1 LQARANSSAVGPP
14 TYARKVSLT
23 GRIGILRPLKI
34 RDFALLWTGL
44 AVSLTGDG
52 IYLIAIAW
60 QVYKISNDP
69 AALGF
74 VGAAWTA
81 PSLILILYSGVLSDR
96 VSRKRLMLGADLLR
110 AVTIATMGFLTI
122 SGNVQLWQLVV
133 LAAVY
138 GAGDALFGP
147 ANSAI
152 IPQLVPQDLL
162 VQANSLGQFVRPIAE
177 TLLGPA
183 LGGILVYTAGA
194 GWAFVADS
202 GTFLFSALMIFLMR
216 PTPPVRERTT
226 STWFDVKEGLGYIRR
241 HTWLWGGMVAAT
253 VSLLCAWGP
262 MEVLVPYL
270 VKNELHG
277 SPLDIGLV
285 FAFGGLGAVTAAVFM
300 GQRQLPRKPLS
311 IAYGAWIIG
320 TALLA
325 GFGLVHNLGGMFVV
339 SALVWFCITVLLV
352 IWFTLVQRLV
362 PATILGRVS
371 SLDWLISTAGVPISF
386 ALAGPIAAWLGA
398 RQTMIWAGLLGAGVI
413 VVFVIFVPGILGP
426 ERDRSLESQPE
437 ETPTG

>member
-1 LQARANSSAVGPP
+1 VSQA
-14 TYARKVSLT
+14 

-60 QVYKISNDP
+60 QVYKISDDP
-69 AALGF
+69 AALGL
-74 VGAAWTA
+74 VGVAWTA
-81 PSLILILYSGVLSDR
+81 PALVLILYSGALSDR
-96 VSRKRLMLGADLLR
+96 VSRKRLMLSADLLR
-110 AVTIATMGFLTI
+110 AVTIATMGFLTV
-122 SGNVQLWQLVV
+122 SGRVQLWQLVV

-152 IPQLVPQDLL
+152 VPQLVPQDLL
-162 VQANSLGQFVRPIAE
+162 VQANSLAEFVRPITA

-183 LGGILVYTAGA
+183 LGGILVKTVGA
-194 GWAFVADS
+194 GWAFVADA

-216 PTPPVRERTT
+216 PTPPVRELTT
-226 STWFDVKEGLGYIRR
+226 STWQDVKEGLRYIRR

-262 MEVLVPYL
+262 WEVLVPYL

-277 SPLDIGLV
+277 SAFDIGLV
-285 FAFGGLGAVTAAVFM
+285 FAAGGLGAVTAALFM
-300 GQRQLPRKPLS
+300 GQRELPRKPLT
-311 IAYGAWIIG
+311 IAYAAWIIG

-325 GFGLVHNLGGMFVV
+325 GFGLAHSLGPMLLL
-339 SALVWFCITVLLV
+339 SAIIWFFITVLII

-371 SLDWLISTAGVPISF
+371 SLDWLISTAGLPISF
-386 ALAGPIAAWLGA
+386 ALVGPIAGLLGA
-398 RQTMIWAGLLGAGVI
+398 GQTMIWAGLLGAGVI
-413 VVFVIFVPGILGP
+413 VLFVIFVPGILGP
-426 ERDRSLESQPE
+426 ERDRLLERGPDGSALDEPSV
-437 ETPTG
+437 TDGRK